1 MAKGCFF
8 LLIKRLNVQIYVR
21 KQRGRGGGELVP
33 KFKGGDTTKY
43 KESEG
48 LNDVLIFRSF
58 AVQFIMPLGQ
68 FCSWFLF

>member
-8 LLIKRLNVQIYVR
+8 LLIKRFNVQIYVR

-48 LNDVLIFRSF
+48 LNDVDF
-58 AVQFIMPLGQ
+58 
-68 FCSWFLF
+68 